1 MSFEDPAHPSTDTCD
16 MYLEGAQDRSSAEN
30 LAQCEAEAAVL
41 EEYKPLSKLGA
52 FCISNP
58 VRASLQGAAAEAAA
72 CAALQPSVA
81 HPRGVVRAA
90 AARLPPHLL

>member
-1 MSFEDPAHPSTDTCD
+1 

-58 VRASLQGAAAEAAA
+58 VRASLQ
-72 CAALQPSVA
+72 S
-81 HPRGVVRAA
+81 AA
-90 AARLPPHLL
+90 AARRSQTSTQVPASSVPAFRPIGLAASRSSATARPCR